1 MKNSTVWLLILAML
15 AGGGGYYIW
24 QQNQPQTEAEPVEPQ
39 PLPLPEQPPEPAI
52 KYPVPEVPVQID
64 TEVRQPAEE
73 ELVAEEEPLPPLA
86 QSDQAVKQEF
96 DRLFDQAVFGKLFI
110 FKAFIQRFVVTI
122 DNLTAGKLPQKFR
135 LTTPPPESFIV
146 NKNAQGKLFIDPRNY
161 QRYSAYVNFVEAI
174 DTEALA
180 ASYMRFYPLFQQ
192 AYEALGYPDQYFNDR
207 LVEVIDHLLA
217 TPEVLV
223 PVELVRPNVFY
234 KFADPQLEALSA
246 GQKILIRIG
255 YDNAFRVKSKL
266 KELRDAITTLA
277 IGF

>member
-15 AGGGGYYIW
+15 TGGGGYYIW
-24 QQNQPQTEAEPVEPQ
+24 QQNQPQTEPAPVEPK
-39 PLPLPEQPPEPAI
+39 PLSLPEKPPEPAV

-64 TEVRQPAEE
+64 AQISQPAEE
-73 ELVAEEEPLPPLA
+73 EVIPQEEPLPPLGE
-86 QSDQAVKQEF
+86 SDEAVKQEF
-96 DRLFDQAVFGKLFI
+96 AHLYDQAVFGKLFI

-122 DNLTAGKLPQKFR
+122 DNLTADKLPQKFR
-135 LTTPPPESFIV
+135 LTKSPPQSFIV

-161 QRYSAYVNFVEAI
+161 QRYVSYVDFIEAI
-174 DTEALA
+174 DAEALA
-180 ASYMRFYPLFQQ
+180 AVYTRYYPLFQQ

-223 PVELVRPNVFY
+223 PVELIRPNVLY
-234 KFADPQLEALSA
+234 KFSDPKLEALSA

-255 YDNAFRVKSKL
+255 YDSAFRVKSKL
-266 KELRDAITTLA
+266 KELRSAITTLE
-277 IGF
+277 IDF